1 MKTRGRRRINSR
13 KERRMGRRNR
23 FYESLGNNLDDDLS
37 KNDLIKLLNGM
48 GFDTIDLENTNVNDA
63 FIQQIGIEKGLFPY
77 QIKLL
82 DDMIKDVC
90 LDTENSFYIDTDN
103 VKDRGINIDVLPSLE
118 EVMKK
123 GIENYKASQIQE
135 IVPNEDEDK
144 CTTESYLVIDTKFD
158 YVYKDDKEYI
168 DIAIQLFSSLS
179 IIKNNIIKALLDPSD
194 DKELTSLYLTNIQN
208 LTELLKLVDDI
219 IPYSPNANRW
229 NIRIDALR
237 KYLDIITESHLSIYL
252 KHYERNVYVIKHIKE
267 VISELPESIVQLS
280 LLSQYKRK

>member
-1 MKTRGRRRINSR
+1 MKTRRRSIYSR
-13 KERRMGRRNR
+13 KERRMRRRNR
-23 FYESLGNNLDDDLS
+23 FYESLGNDLDDDLS
-37 KNDLIKLLNGM
+37 KNDFIKILNGM

-63 FIQQIGIEKGLFPY
+63 FIQQIGIEKGLYPY
-77 QIKLL
+77 QINLL
-82 DDMIKDVC
+82 DNMVKGIC
-90 LDTENSFYIDTDN
+90 FDTENSFYIDTDN

-118 EVMKK
+118 EVMEK

-135 IVPNEDEDK
+135 IVPNEDE

-158 YVYKDDKEYI
+158 YVYKDDKKYF

-194 DKELTSLYLTNIQN
+194 DKELTALYLKNIQN

-219 IPYSPNANRW
+219 VPYNSNANRW

-280 LLSQYKRK
+280 LLSQYRRK

>member
-1 MKTRGRRRINSR
+1 MKTRRRSIYSR
-13 KERRMGRRNR
+13 NERRMRRRNR
-23 FYESLGNNLDDDLS
+23 FYESLGNDLDDDLS
-37 KNDLIKLLNGM
+37 KNDFIKILNGM
-48 GFDTIDLENTNVNDA
+48 GFDTIDLENTNINDV
-63 FIQQIGIEKGLFPY
+63 FIQQIGIEKGLYPY
-77 QIKLL
+77 QINLL
-82 DDMIKDVC
+82 DNMGIC
-90 LDTENSFYIDTDN
+90 FDTENSFYIDTDN
-103 VKDRGINIDVLPSLE
+103 VKDRGINIDALPSLE

-135 IVPNEDEDK
+135 IVPNEDE

-158 YVYKDDKEYI
+158 YVYKDDKKYF

-194 DKELTSLYLTNIQN
+194 DKELTALYLKNIQN

-219 IPYSPNANRW
+219 VPYSSNANRW